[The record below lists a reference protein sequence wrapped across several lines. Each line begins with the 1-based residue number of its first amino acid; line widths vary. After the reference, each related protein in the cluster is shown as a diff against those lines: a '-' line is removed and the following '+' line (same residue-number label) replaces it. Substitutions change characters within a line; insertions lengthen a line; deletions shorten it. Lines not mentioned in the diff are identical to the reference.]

1 MQYDQYTRYKAYRAR
16 TAPRSGQFGA
26 PNPPGAVGA
35 VGLGAFAEDTTLADS
50 VAALI
55 AQINAWSADEANRV
69 RAYTGQLATLSQA
82 LAQFLAIPAIN
93 EAFGAAITMI
103 VGQLAAERD
112 RAAAYLSTLG

>member
-1 MQYDQYTRYKAYRAR
+1 MQLDQYTRYKIYRQR

-26 PNPPGAVGA
+26 PDPPGA

-50 VAALI
+50 VASLI

-69 RAYTGQLATLSQA
+69 RAYIGQLGTLSQA

-93 EAFGAAITMI
+93 EAFGAAITTI
-103 VGQLAAERD
+103 IGQLAAERD
-112 RAAAYLSTLG
+112 RAGVYLSTLGS